1 MLRIALLCVC
11 MFFAGPAWGQS
22 LPDVQAP
29 SRSGETESGEPDGQ
43 SEGPDP
49 RFDSPRSTMMT
60 FLRSVSRYRSSE
72 AFSEERARAEDD
84 LAKAL
89 GLEGP
94 EAVTA
99 VNTAIRLH
107 ESLKRMGEVSR
118 FSLPDAAAVRQ
129 AGRDG
134 TPMDRF
140 VYFPHQRDDLQEL
153 GQIEAADLVGEDLE
167 IALTRR
173 AGGVWTFA
181 TQTVDSSEQLFRT
194 LGRLPPRWGEDDGE
208 LTPALRIER
217 WVAFNLESFVPDR
230 YLWASFA
237 GIPAW
242 KWGLIVVIIFA
253 GFVADLAAL
262 ALVRF
267 VWWAGFARRGVKADP
282 QMVRRAARPFAL
294 LAAAIVWY
302 YGQNLLGLPRLPET
316 IIRIGVLAILVGSVV
331 WAAYS
336 VVDLVGDVLS
346 KRASRTNTKIDDLLV
361 PLGRKTA
368 KVVITLFGLV
378 YVAHAMDYEVLPL
391 LTGLGIGGLAVA
403 FAAKDTIENFFGSI
417 AVIADR
423 PFEVGDWVKVD
434 DVEGTVEELG
444 LRSTRI
450 RTFYDSLVT
459 VPNATLVRAVV
470 DNFGRRR
477 YRRFS
482 THLALPYGTPPE
494 KIEQF
499 CEGVREIIEQH
510 PKTRKDV
517 YHIYLNRFG
526 DSSLDVLVYIFHEC
540 PDWATE
546 LAERQRFM
554 LDVLRLA
561 EDLGVEFAFPTR
573 TLHVLPDEE
582 WEDVAL
588 AGRERERNARDPRRR
603 GERDGGDVGRDD
615 GQADDGDDGDGGED
629 GGR

>member
-1 MLRIALLCVC
+1 
-11 MFFAGPAWGQS
+11 
-22 LPDVQAP
+22 
-29 SRSGETESGEPDGQ
+29 
-43 SEGPDP
+43 
-49 RFDSPRSTMMT
+49 
-60 FLRSVSRYRSSE
+60 
-72 AFSEERARAEDD
+72 
-84 LAKAL
+84 
-89 GLEGP
+89 
-94 EAVTA
+94 
-99 VNTAIRLH
+99 
-107 ESLKRMGEVSR
+107 
-118 FSLPDAAAVRQ
+118 
-129 AGRDG
+129 
-134 TPMDRF
+134 
-140 VYFPHQRDDLQEL
+140 
-153 GQIEAADLVGEDLE
+153 
-167 IALTRR
+167 
-173 AGGVWTFA
+173 
-181 TQTVDSSEQLFRT
+181 
-194 LGRLPPRWGEDDGE
+194 
-208 LTPALRIER
+208 
-217 WVAFNLESFVPDR
+217 
-230 YLWASFA
+230 
-237 GIPAW
+237 
-242 KWGLIVVIIFA
+242 
-253 GFVADLAAL
+253 
-262 ALVRF
+262 
-267 VWWAGFARRGVKADP
+267 
-282 QMVRRAARPFAL
+282 
-294 LAAAIVWY
+294 
-302 YGQNLLGLPRLPET
+302 
-316 IIRIGVLAILVGSVV
+316 
-331 WAAYS
+331 
-336 VVDLVGDVLS
+336 
-346 KRASRTNTKIDDLLV
+346 
-361 PLGRKTA
+361 
-368 KVVITLFGLV
+368 FGLV

-494 KIEQF
+494 KIEAF
-499 CEGVREIIEQH
+499 CEGVREIIEKH

-561 EDLGVEFAFPTR
+561 EDVGVEFAFPTR

-582 WEDVAL
+582 WDDVAF
-588 AGRERERNARDPRRR
+588 AGRERERDARDPRTR
-603 GERDGGDVGRDD
+603 GERDGGDVGGDD
-615 GQADDGDDGDGGED
+615 GKADGGDDGDGGED